1 MGMIDNLPQGW
12 NISTLGEIC
21 SKPQYGWTSKASHSG
36 TLRYVRTTDISNG
49 KINWEKVPFCFK
61 IPDDIKKYKIQKDDI
76 LVSRAGSV
84 GVSYRI
90 KKVPFDAV
98 FASYLIRFKPIQ
110 NIDPKYIEYYLKSD
124 EYWKSISDFTA
135 GIAIP
140 NVNAS
145 KLSQLKIPVAPIN
158 EQRRIVAR
166 LEKLLQKIDACKER
180 LDKIPTILKRF
191 RQSILAAACTGR
203 LTADWRGEN
212 PDVEPATELLK
223 KIQKE
228 RKNRYEKECKKAKL
242 EGRRKPKKQLV
253 KNRNILEE
261 ESFDIPD
268 NWAFC
273 FFEDIA
279 ANKPNPFKAGPFG
292 SSLTKSC
299 YVPSGYKIYGQEQV
313 IRGDYSYGDYYIDE
327 EKFLALKTCEVRAGD
342 ILVSLVGTIGKVL
355 IIPDIFEKGII
366 NPRLIKITLFE
377 EISRKYIASFLSS
390 TVAMNTLRKDSH
402 GGTMDILNMRM
413 LKNLPIP
420 LPPITEQHE
429 IVRCV
434 EVLFKVADQIE
445 ERYKK
450 GKAYVFKLTQSILAK
465 AFRGE
470 LVPQDPNDELASEL
484 LKQIQEEK
492 DRQTKKREKKVK
504 K

>member
-1 MGMIDNLPQGW
+1 MMDKIPEGW

-36 TLRYVRTTDISNG
+36 ALKYVRTTDISNG

-110 NIDPKYIEYYLKSD
+110 NIDPKYIECYLKSD
-124 EYWKSISDFTA
+124 EYWKAISGFTA

-145 KLSQLKIPVAPIN
+145 KLSQLKIPVAPLN
-158 EQRRIVAR
+158 EQHRIVAK
-166 LEKLLQKIDACKER
+166 LEKLLQKVDACKER

-191 RQSILAAACTGR
+191 RQSILASACTGC
-203 LTADWRGEN
+203 LTADWRGGN
-212 PDVEPATELLK
+212 PDVEPAAELLK

-242 EGRRKPKKQLV
+242 EGRRKPKKPDGLEFTKIDDSRLPEIPENWCWAHLQNLGELSRGRSKHRPRNDSKLFGGKYPFIQTGDV
-253 KNRNILEE
+253 ARSNGFIKNHNQTYNETGLAQSRLFPQDTLCIT
-261 ESFDIPD
+261 
-268 NWAFC
+268 
-273 FFEDIA
+273 IA
-279 ANKPNPFKAGPFG
+279 ANIAD
-292 SSLTKSC
+292 T
-299 YVPSGYKIYGQEQV
+299 
-313 IRGDYSYGDYYIDE
+313 
-327 EKFLALKTCEVRAGD
+327 
-342 ILVSLVGTIGKVL
+342 
-355 IIPDIFEKGII
+355 GII
-366 NPRLIKITLFE
+366 TYPACFPDSIVGFIPEEGMFEVLFAMYYVR
-377 EISRKYIASFLSS
+377 IVQNDLQTFAPATAQKNINLGILHQ
-390 TVAMNTLRKDSH
+390 VAV
-402 GGTMDILNMRM
+402 
-413 LKNLPIP
+413 PAPP
-420 LPPITEQHE
+420 LAEQHK
-429 IVRCV
+429 IVHHV
-434 EVLFKVADQIE
+434 EALFKVADQIE

-450 GKAYVFKLTQSILAK
+450 ATAHVDKLTQSILAK

-470 LVPQDPNDELASEL
+470 LVPRDPNDEPASEL
-484 LKQIQEEK
+484 LKRIQEEK
-492 DRQTKKREKKVK
+492 DKQTKKQEKKVK